1 MITKNNVVGVLMG
14 GVSGEA
20 AISRATG
27 TAITEA
33 LNGLGYHAIAIE
45 YNPRNVI
52 SQLKENNVEVVFIAL
67 HGKYGEDGTI
77 QSVLELEG
85 IPYTGSGVSSSA
97 ITMDKIFS
105 SRLFKQAGIRM
116 ANSLPVYFSDGIENV
131 ASSINSY
138 FNKFPVVLK
147 PACEGS
153 TIGIEIV
160 HTNEELIPALERA
173 FAVEKRLLAEA
184 YLDGDEFTIPVFN
197 GKAFP
202 IIKICPYSG
211 TYDFHS
217 KYTKG
222 ATEYLVPAPISDTLA
237 KEMEEM
243 AVKGYKAAECSGVVR
258 FDIRTSADG
267 TPYMLEANSIPG
279 MTSTSLVP
287 KSEAVLG
294 IDFPQLCEKILLGAT
309 IRKV

>member
-222 ATEYLVPAPISDTLA
+222 ATEYLVPAPISDTLV

-287 KSEAVLG
+287 KSAAVLG

>member
-222 ATEYLVPAPISDTLA
+222 ATEYLVPAPISDALA

-287 KSEAVLG
+287 KSAAVLG